1 MLDGILQNR
10 IPVVTPPA
18 TLYAML
24 CLVTLLIVAVYF
36 LIPNVASPI
45 LAIVFFLFTIWFGRY
60 LYNIHGIIFE
70 VLPIMLGT
78 SLLSFPITFIYRFF
92 IVDRERRKLQKNFS
106 HYIDPVVVQK
116 ITEMGGNIQL

>member
-10 IPVVTPPA
+10 IPEA
-18 TLYAML
+18 TSPEMLYAIL
-24 CLVTLLIVAVYF
+24 CLVTLLIVAIYF
-36 LIPNVASPI
+36 LIPNIASPI
-45 LAIVFFLFTIWFGRY
+45 FVVIFFLFTIWLGRY
-60 LYNIHGIIFE
+60 LYNIHGIVFE
-70 VLPIMLGT
+70 ILPVMLGT
-78 SLLSFPITFIYRFF
+78 SLLSFPTTFIYRFF

>member
-10 IPVVTPPA
+10 IPA
-18 TLYAML
+18 TVNPEYFIAILLTMSL
-24 CLVTLLIVAVYF
+24 IMVTLYF
-36 LIPNVASPI
+36 LIPHVFSPFF
-45 LAIVFFLFTIWFGRY
+45 AIIAFLFTIWIGRY
-60 LYNIHGIIFE
+60 MYGAQGIVFD
-70 VLPIMLGT
+70 VFPALLAM

-116 ITEMGGNIQL
+116 IADM